1 MPLFTLSFQSIFVL
15 GLAEGI
21 LAVMPHSGKRILV
34 VDDTPELVRAA
45 RRRLQS
51 AGFEVA
57 TASDGLTALSAMEG
71 QVPHVVVLDVM
82 MPNLNGFQVCR
93 RIRSEPRYSEVKVV
107 MLTAR
112 TSAADQFWG
121 EQAGADRY
129 LTKPLDPAALTEVL
143 IELLREGV

>member
-1 MPLFTLSFQSIFVL
+1 MPDIS
-15 GLAEGI
+15 
-21 LAVMPHSGKRILV
+21 KRVLV

-45 RRRLQS
+45 RRRLQA
-51 AGFEVA
+51 AGFDVD
-57 TASDGLTALSAMEG
+57 TAVDGLAALEAMARE
-71 QVPHVVVLDVM
+71 VPDAVVLDVM

-93 RIRSEPRYSEVKVV
+93 RIRAEARYAGVKVV

-129 LTKPLDPAALTEVL
+129 LAKPLDPAALADVL
-143 IELLREGV
+143 TELLQETA